1 MNNLLNN
8 INLPIKMS
16 LIGLLAFI
24 SLIIPVTYFYNSSVE
39 TERIAN
45 LELVGMEFVNQT
57 ITLRKTL
64 AEHRG
69 TTARIYGGDTTANAA
84 RFEKSTLID
93 GAFDQLERQLVQHQD
108 SKLITRIQ
116 GLQRNWETIKSN
128 IVNQSIDGRMA
139 FKLHSDLISNI
150 GRLSAELMKKFL
162 LYYDPS
168 SASYHAIMTNYIDVP
183 RLANSLGKV
192 RGKGAGILARG
203 TITQLERGEMEGFIN
218 GTIYPSADFVSNL
231 TSAADVEPRF
241 IQYKEQT
248 QTFQT
253 QLNELFDLAHDEIIN
268 AENITLSAA
277 LFFDEYTSV
286 INAIYDFN
294 ANSILI
300 LRDLLNERI
309 ADTVRERNIALSIIL
324 SSFILCLLFSLLI
337 VKSITGSISQ
347 IKTRFDHII
356 DGDFSQTEHTQQK
369 DEFGILNNNLS
380 DVTDALAQANEK
392 AGAAFRIKQALDNS
406 STAFILSDTKR
417 SIMYA
422 NASARK
428 MLAAAEHEI
437 SSDIGQFNANNI
449 KGTHVDIFF
458 KGVPGISHLL
468 DNLTEEYVSTL
479 RLGNVDLRLIVNPI
493 FNEDNSLAGYSTE
506 LHDMTEVFEEDRRKQ
521 RILES
526 LNSTTTN
533 VMIADA
539 DRNIIYLNKAVNNML
554 SECEQDL
561 REVYPK
567 FKAENVLGGSMDIFH
582 KNPAHQASMLAALQ
596 NTHTAQVTIG
606 KRHFRL
612 IANPIISD
620 TGERLGSVVEWLDRT
635 KEVIAEKEISAM
647 VDSALQGDF
656 SYRASKQHKEG
667 FLLKMSEGLNELMQI
682 TESGLNDVSSVLMAM
697 SNGDLTQRVEAE
709 YQGTFNELKQYC
721 NNSCDNLANMIAE
734 IRESASTINTASSE
748 IAQGNMDLSSRTE
761 EQASSLEE
769 TASSMDEISGT
780 INLNAQN
787 AEKANHLAA
796 DASSVAC
803 NGGELI
809 EQVVKTMA
817 SINDS
822 ADQISNIIGV
832 IDSIA
837 FQTNILALNAAV
849 EAARAGEQGRGFAVV
864 AAEVRTLA
872 QRSANAAK
880 DIKTLISDSVS
891 KVTTGN
897 ELVHKSGQTMQEIV
911 VSIQRVND
919 IMGEI
924 AAASRQQAASIGE
937 VNNAIAQMDEMT
949 QQNAAL
955 VEQAAASS
963 ESLRGQSSLLNQS
976 ISSFQLSETLL
987 STLSTS
993 TSNEPR
999 VSGQLSVEQRSLLR
1013 TDQAPRKNLK
1023 PQSPSPEDEWESF

>member
-1 MNNLLNN
+1 MNINNLLNN
-8 INLPIKMS
+8 IKLPVKMGI
-16 LIGLLAFI
+16 IGLLALL

-39 TERIAN
+39 TEQVARS
-45 LELVGMEFVNQT
+45 ELTGMDFVNHT
-57 ITLRKTL
+57 IMLRKIL

-69 TTARIYGGDTTANAA
+69 ITARIYGGDSSANSA
-84 RFEKSTLID
+84 RFEKSTQIDSAFEQFESQLIQYKNNN
-93 GAFDQLERQLVQHQD
+93 FVT
-108 SKLITRIQ
+108 SIQ
-116 GLQRNWETIKSN
+116 ALQRNWESIKSN
-128 IVNQSIDGRMA
+128 IVNQSIEGNIA
-139 FKLHSDLISNI
+139 FKLHSSLISNI
-150 GRLSAELMKKFL
+150 GGLSSELMKEFL

-168 SASYHAIMTNYIDVP
+168 NASYHAIIANYIDVP

-203 TITQLERGEMEGFIN
+203 IITPLELGEMEGFIN
-218 GTIYPSADFVSNL
+218 GTIYPSIDFVNNL
-231 TSAADVEPRF
+231 TSAAIAEPRF
-241 IQYKEQT
+241 VQYQEQSLAFK
-248 QTFQT
+248 Q
-253 QLNELFDLAHDEIIN
+253 QLDNLFDLAHDEIIN
-268 AENITLSAA
+268 AETMDMPPA

-294 ANSILI
+294 DSSLLI
-300 LRDLLNERI
+300 LRDLIQKRI
-309 ADTVRERNIALSIIL
+309 NSTIYERNVALSIIL
-324 SSFILCLLFSLLI
+324 SSFLLCLLFGVLI
-337 VKSITGSISQ
+337 VKSITGSI
-347 IKTRFDHII
+347 KKVKNRFDRII
-356 DGDFSQTEHTQQK
+356 EGDYSQTQHTQQK
-369 DEFGILNNNLS
+369 DEFGLLNNNLS
-380 DVTDALAQANEK
+380 DVTTALASANEK
-392 AGAAFRIKQALDNS
+392 AAGAFRIKQALDNS
-406 STAFILSDTKR
+406 STAFILSNDSR
-417 SIMYA
+417 SIIYA
-422 NASARK
+422 NSSARQ
-428 MLAAAEHEI
+428 MLAAAEQTI
-437 SSDIGQFNANNI
+437 SNDIGQFNASNI
-449 KGTHVDIFF
+449 KDQDIDIFF
-458 KGVPGISHLL
+458 KGVVGISGIL
-468 DNLTEEYVSTL
+468 DNLTKEFVSTL
-479 RLGNVDLRLIVNPI
+479 KLGNMDLRLIVNPI
-493 FNEDNSLAGYSTE
+493 FDEDNTLAGYSTE

-561 REVYPK
+561 REVYPQ

-582 KNPAHQASMLAALQ
+582 RNPAHQANMLAALQ
-596 NTHTAQVTIG
+596 HTHTAQVTIG

-635 KEVIAEKEISAM
+635 KEVIAENEISAM

-656 SYRASKQHKEG
+656 SFRASQQNKDG
-667 FLLKMSEGLNELMQI
+667 FLLNMSNGLNELMQI
-682 TESGLNDVSSVLMAM
+682 TEAGLNDVSAVLMAM

-709 YQGTFNELKQYC
+709 YQGTFNELKLYC

-734 IRESASTINTASSE
+734 IRESASTIDTASSE

-796 DASSVAC
+796 DASTVAC

-809 EQVVKTMA
+809 QQVVQTMA

-822 ADQISNIIGV
+822 ADKISNIIGV

-891 KVTTGN
+891 KVSTGN
-897 ELVHKSGQTMQEIV
+897 ELVHQSGQTMQEIV

-937 VNNAIAQMDEMT
+937 VNNSIAQMDEMT

-963 ESLRGQSSLLNQS
+963 ESLRGQSSMLSQS
-976 ISSFQLSETLL
+976 ISSFQLSEKLL
-987 STLSTS
+987 NSSSSHTTH
-993 TSNEPR
+993 NEQPKH
-999 VSGQLSVEQRSLLR
+999 QRAYSM
-1013 TDQAPRKNLK
+1013 QPKQLK

>member
-1 MNNLLNN
+1 MNINNLLSN
-8 INLPIKMS
+8 INLPVKMG
-16 LIGLLAFI
+16 IIALLAFV
-24 SLIIPVTYFYNSSVE
+24 SLIIPVTFFYDSSVE
-39 TERIAN
+39 SESVAR
-45 LELVGMEFVNQT
+45 LELSGMVYVNQT
-57 ITLRKTL
+57 VLLRKII

-69 TTARIYGGDTTANAA
+69 TTARVYGGDSTANSV
-84 RFEKSTLID
+84 RFEKSTQVD
-93 GAFDQLERQLVQHQD
+93 SAFEALENQLVKYKD
-108 SKLITRIQ
+108 STLVTRIQ
-116 GLQRNWETIKSN
+116 ALQRQWETIKSN
-128 IVNQSIDGRMA
+128 VLNQSIGGGVA
-139 FKLHSDLISNI
+139 FKLHSDLIANI
-150 GRLSAELMKKFL
+150 GNLSSALMKKFL

-168 SASYHAIMTNYIDVP
+168 SASYHAIMANYIDVP

-203 TITQLERGEMEGFIN
+203 AITQLELGEMEGFIN
-218 GTIYPSADFVSNL
+218 GTNYSSNDFVNNL
-231 TSAADVEPRF
+231 SAAANADARF
-241 IQYKEQT
+241 IQYQEQAEE
-248 QTFQT
+248 FQR
-253 QLNELFDLAHDEIIN
+253 QFDDLFTLAHSEIIN
-268 AENITLSAA
+268 AETMTMSSA
-277 LFFDEYTSV
+277 LYFDEFSSL

-294 ANSILI
+294 DSSLVILADI
-300 LRDLLNERI
+300 LQERI
-309 ADTVRERNIALSIIL
+309 DNTVYERNVALSIIIA
-324 SSFILCLLFSLLI
+324 SFALCLLFSLLI
-337 VKSITGSISQ
+337 VKSIVRSISE
-347 IKTRFDHII
+347 IKRRFDNII
-356 DGDFSQTEHTQQK
+356 TGDFSQTEHTQQK
-369 DEFGILNNNLS
+369 DEFGLLNNNLS
-380 DVTDALAQANEK
+380 DVTSALALANEK

-406 STAFILSDTKR
+406 STAFILSNATR
-417 SIMYA
+417 NIIYA
-422 NASARK
+422 NESARNT
-428 MLAAAEHEI
+428 LGAAEHEI
-437 SSDIGQFNANNI
+437 STDIGQFSVNNI
-449 KGTHVDIFF
+449 KGLTVDVFF
-458 KGVPGISHLL
+458 KGVAGISGIL
-468 DNLTEEYVSTL
+468 DNLREEFVTTL
-479 RLGNVDLRLIVNPI
+479 KLGNIDLRLIINPI
-493 FNEDNSLAGYSTE
+493 FDEDKTLAGYSTE

-539 DRNIIYLNKAVNNML
+539 DRNIIYLNKAVTNML
-554 SECEQDL
+554 VECETDL
-561 REVYPK
+561 REVYPQ
-567 FKAENVLGGSMDIFH
+567 FKADNVLGGSMDIFH
-582 KNPAHQASMLAALQ
+582 KNPSHQANMLSALK

-612 IANPIISD
+612 IANPIIADS
-620 TGERLGSVVEWLDRT
+620 GERLGSVVEWLDRT
-635 KEVIAEKEISAM
+635 KEVNAENEISAM
-647 VDSALQGDF
+647 VNSALQGDF
-656 SYRASKQHKEG
+656 SFRASQLNKDG
-667 FLLKMSEGLNELMQI
+667 FLLNMSQGLNELMTI
-682 TESGLNDVSSVLMAM
+682 TEAGLNDVSSVLMAM
-697 SNGDLTQRVEAE
+697 SRGDLTQRVEAE
-709 YQGTFNELKQYC
+709 YQGTFNDLKQYC
-721 NNSCDNLANMIAE
+721 NDSCNNLANMIAE

-780 INLNAQN
+780 INLNAEN

-809 EQVVKTMA
+809 EQVVQTMA

-822 ADQISNIIGV
+822 ADKISNIIGV

-891 KVTTGN
+891 KVSTGN

-911 VSIQRVND
+911 TSIQRVND

-924 AAASRQQAASIGE
+924 AAASRQQASSICE

-976 ISSFQLSETLL
+976 ISSFQLSETLH
-987 STLSTS
+987 ST
-993 TSNEPR
+993 PR
-999 VSGQLSVEQRSLLR
+999 VPPNRSSSKQQLNAYRS
-1013 TDQAPRKNLK
+1013 THKELK